1 MFNNSKF
8 TKVYFLIINRALER
22 PSAKGME
29 KHHIVPKSIG
39 GQDKKFNLAHLTPK
53 EHRLCHLLLTK
64 MVDNPQHKIS
74 MYCAAW
80 RMNNRYKVLGLSK
93 GSYYEHIRN
102 QALIINKNKVVSEET
117 KEKIRQKRKLQT
129 NISNQYLSGA
139 LTESP
144 RKGKSKD
151 NDSGYKTVSEKLTG
165 RKVTWSDKLSLAAR
179 SAPKCSCLKCKQVFT
194 AGSAVS
200 KHFAVCN

>member
-8 TKVYFLIINRALER
+8 TKVYFLIIDRALLR
-22 PSAKGME
+22 PVAKGME
-29 KHHIVPKSIG
+29 KHHITPKSIG
-39 GQDKKFNLAHLTPK
+39 GVDKKVNIAHLTPK

-93 GSYYEHIRN
+93 GSYYEYIRN
-102 QALIINKNKVVSEET
+102 QALIINKNKIVSEET

-129 NISNQYLSGA
+129 NISNQYLSGK

-144 RKGKSKD
+144 RKGKSKN
-151 NDSGYKTVSEKLTG
+151 NDPGYKTVSEKFTG
-165 RKVTWSDKLSLAAR
+165 RKVTWNDKLSLAAKNL
-179 SAPKCSCLKCKQVFT
+179 PKCSCLKCKQVFR
-194 AGSAVS
+194 AGGSFYNHYN
-200 KHFAVCN
+200 KC